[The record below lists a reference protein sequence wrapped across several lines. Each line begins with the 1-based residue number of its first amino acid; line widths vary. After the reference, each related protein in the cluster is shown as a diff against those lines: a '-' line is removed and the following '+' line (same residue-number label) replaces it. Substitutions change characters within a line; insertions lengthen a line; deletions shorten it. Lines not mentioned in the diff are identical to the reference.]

1 MESERFYLAAIVSPT
16 TLANFCCYYQRYESL
31 ARLFDFTRIL
41 VKCRCAT
48 VASSIRGVLYSRN
61 ILGVEALEDTAE
73 TGHRRFRA
81 SCGVAASFNFRQGA
95 LYGRT
100 ASLGL

>member
-1 MESERFYLAAIVSPT
+1 ENVYIMVYSSGKVNKILCLAEREGFEPAAFVSPT
-16 TLANFCCYYQRYESL
+16 TLANFCCYYQRYQSL
-31 ARLFDFTRIL
+31 ARLFDFPRIL

-73 TGHRRFRA
+73 TGHRRFRDRK
-81 SCGVAASFNFRQGA
+81 SVV
-95 LYGRT
+95 
-100 ASLGL
+100 